1 MSPSLYTASAF
12 DKNLIAKA
20 NSKKPIKTLNVFI
33 HPPDFGSDFNAVG
46 NTANKANGTP
56 SAKPKPIIAEL
67 NCKATADPEP
77 EALSPVLANAAP
89 KTGPVQEKDT
99 RAKVNAIK
107 NIPNTPP
114 TSEAES
120 TLFNNLLGRRISKY
134 PKNDIANTVNTKK
147 KIRFN
152 QTFVEI

>member
-1 MSPSLYTASAF
+1 M
-12 DKNLIAKA
+12 
-20 NSKKPIKTLNVFI
+20 KTLNVFI
-33 HPPDFGSDFNAVG
+33 HPPDFGSDFNQVG

-56 SAKPKPIIAEL
+56 RAKPKPIIAEL

-77 EALSPVLANAAP
+77 EAERPVLANAAP
-89 KTGPVQEKDT
+89 KTGPVQENET

-107 NIPNTPP
+107 NMPSTPP
-114 TSEAES
+114 ISEAES